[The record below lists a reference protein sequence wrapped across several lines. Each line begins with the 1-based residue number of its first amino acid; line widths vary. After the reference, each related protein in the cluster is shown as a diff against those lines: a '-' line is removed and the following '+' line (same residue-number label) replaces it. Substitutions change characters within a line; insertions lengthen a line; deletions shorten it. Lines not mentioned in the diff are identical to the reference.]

1 MRRLLLRRKACRLTQ
16 PCVQLNEQNGLLGMA
31 AALRQRVGKAD
42 GGLIAVGVRLV
53 EIFHHVADSFD
64 ADTAKRSTSAL
75 LRMSIAS

>member
-42 GGLIAVGVRLV
+42 GGLIEVGDRLTQLLAQLRHIQETHLVR
-53 EIFHHVADSFD
+53 FSMQN
-64 ADTAKRSTSAL
+64 RWRRR
-75 LRMSIAS
+75 LR